1 MGTGSAWPPSITQDH
16 VANPTK
22 RGDSMTSPDA
32 LRIKILDAVL
42 QPVWVVDIDGLII
55 FANPASVAMLG
66 YQDAA
71 ELQGKSSHGTV
82 HYKYPDGRP
91 YPAAKCPMLAP
102 RTTGKSGHGEDEWF
116 VRPDGSMFPVA
127 WWSAPI
133 DLGAGRGA
141 VLTFMD
147 LTTQRAAE
155 QAQRERDAAEIRAAE
170 SRAAQRRIVES
181 TAKVRERM
189 ARDIHD
195 GAQQQLVALLMEL
208 HLLRAELPGELAA
221 QAQAAIDHASAAI
234 GGLRALA
241 AGMHPAIL
249 TTRGLFAAVETLA
262 ASAPLPVVTHGS
274 PDQRLAQPVEVNAY
288 FFVAEA
294 LTNAAKHARASRVDI
309 ELRVCRTELIV
320 DVADDGIGGAT
331 LDGLGTGLSGLQD
344 RVSALDGRFS
354 LDSPPGGGTRLHAV
368 IPLP

>member
-1 MGTGSAWPPSITQDH
+1 
-16 VANPTK
+16 
-22 RGDSMTSPDA
+22 MTSPDA
-32 LRIKILDAVL
+32 VRIKILDAVL

-55 FANPASVAMLG
+55 FANPASLAMLG
-66 YQDAA
+66 YEDAVG
-71 ELQGKSSHGTV
+71 LQGRSSHDTV
-82 HYKYPDGRP
+82 HYRYPDGRP

-116 VRPDGSMFPVA
+116 VRRDGSMFPVA

-133 DLGAGRGA
+133 DLGRGRGA

-147 LTTQRAAE
+147 LTAQRAAE
-155 QAQRERDAAEIRAAE
+155 QAQRERDAAEIRTAE

-208 HLLRAELPGELAA
+208 RLLREELHGELAA
-221 QAQAAIDHASAAI
+221 QAQATIDHASAAI
-234 GGLRALA
+234 GELRALA
-241 AGMHPAIL
+241 AGMHPSIL
-249 TTRGLFAAVETLA
+249 TARGLFAAVEALA
-262 ASAPLPVVTHGS
+262 KSAPLPVVTHGS
-274 PDQRLAQPVEVNAY
+274 SGQRFAQPIEANAY

-294 LTNAAKHARASRVDI
+294 LTNAAKYARASRVDI
-309 ELRVCRTELIV
+309 QLRVCGTELIV
-320 DVADDGIGGAT
+320 DIADDGIGGAT

-344 RVSALDGRFS
+344 RISALDGRFR
-354 LDSPPGGGTRLHAV
+354 LDSPSGGGTRLHAV

>member
-1 MGTGSAWPPSITQDH
+1 
-16 VANPTK
+16 
-22 RGDSMTSPDA
+22 MTTPDD

-55 FANPASVAMLG
+55 FANPASLAMLG

-71 ELQGKSSHGTV
+71 ELQGKSSHDTV
-82 HYKYPDGRP
+82 HYRYPDGQP
-91 YPAAKCPMLAP
+91 YPAADCPMLAP
-102 RTTGKSGHGEDEWF
+102 RNTGRSGHGEDEWF
-116 VRPDGSMFPVA
+116 VRRDGSMFPVA

-133 DLGAGRGA
+133 DLDTGRGA
-141 VLTFMD
+141 VLTFLD
-147 LTTQRAAE
+147 LTGQRAAE
-155 QAQRERDAAEIRAAE
+155 QAQRERDAAEIRTAE

-195 GAQQQLVALLMEL
+195 GAQQQLVAVLMEL
-208 HLLRAELPGELAA
+208 HLLKEQLPGELAA
-221 QAQAAIDHASAAI
+221 QAQLTIEHASAAI
-234 GGLRALA
+234 GELRALA
-241 AGMHPAIL
+241 AGMHPPIL

-262 ASAPLPVVTHGS
+262 KGAPLPVVTHGS
-274 PDQRLAQPVEVNAY
+274 SDQRLAPQIEANAY

-309 ELRVCRTELIV
+309 DLRICGAELVL
-320 DVADDGIGGAT
+320 DVADDGIGGAA
-331 LDGLGTGLSGLQD
+331 LDGSGTGLSGLQD
-344 RVSALDGRFS
+344 RISALDGRFS

-368 IPLP
+368 IPMPDRTAP